1 MPAKMPRDGSVQL
14 VFGNDRRLTQRSY
27 IAAVALS
34 TETAM
39 NFWLA
44 DQSIETGDAE
54 RTATPLIIAAVN
66 ATLRMSHSS
75 FEDCQYHWAQTPPF
89 HRAQRRAWRMPLLD
103 TQAPLTTTM
112 PGPQPMRTLVIMSSG
127 L

>member
-1 MPAKMPRDGSVQL
+1 LP
-14 VFGNDRRLTQRSY
+14 

-54 RTATPLIIAAVN
+54 RAAAPMIIAAVN

-75 FEDCQYHWAQTPPF
+75 FENYQYH
-89 HRAQRRAWRMPLLD
+89 
-103 TQAPLTTTM
+103 
-112 PGPQPMRTLVIMSSG
+112 
-127 L
+127 